1 MPKLA
6 MRDGARL
13 NVLDVG
19 ARRGPA
25 CILLHGF
32 GMQGAMWLPV
42 IAPLL
47 ARQRFILPDL
57 RGFGGSH
64 HLSLGP
70 QGAISQHADDLA
82 DLIAALKLRD
92 VRLAGLSMGACTA
105 MEHHARHGFDG
116 IARYLHIDQAPCIL
130 NGNDWDHV
138 LLGHEQDQQLPRWA
152 AMLNRIEPYAD
163 RPFDDVPAELRQQ
176 YWTVLR
182 EFLGYAFAS
191 PLWKQTR
198 HFTRVDALARRVI
211 PTANWGIYLQTMR
224 AYVEGGL
231 DWRGSM
237 RTMDRQTTLFIG
249 GRSTMYPAAGQ
260 RELGRLI
267 PGAKVV
273 EFPRAGHTVPF
284 ESPLRFV
291 REFDRFLRAA

>member
-1 MPKLA
+1 MPKLV

-25 CILLHGF
+25 CILLHGY

-64 HLSLGP
+64 RLALGP

-82 DLIAALKLRD
+82 DVIAALKLTD

-105 MEHHARHGFDG
+105 MEHHARHGFAG
-116 IARYLHIDQAPCIL
+116 IERYLHIDQAPRIL
-130 NGNDWDHV
+130 NGDGWTHG
-138 LLGHEQDQQLPRWA
+138 LLGHEQSIQLPRWSVTLA
-152 AMLNRIEPYAD
+152 EMNAHAGQ
-163 RPFDDVPAELRQQ
+163 PFDRVPLALRRR

-191 PLWKQTR
+191 PFWKQTA

-211 PTANWGIYLQTMR
+211 PTSNWGIYLDTMR
-224 AYVEGGL
+224 AYVDGGL
-231 DWRGSM
+231 DWRDSL
-237 RTMDRQTTLFIG
+237 RAMDRPMTVFIG

-260 RELGRLI
+260 RQLGQI
-267 PGAKVV
+267 VPSAKLV
-273 EFPRAGHTVPF
+273 EFPSAGHTVPF